1 MTATP
6 AGIAGLDRIAQVKLP
21 VTNLAR
27 SVTWYRRLL
36 DLRLW
41 TEFVEDGVLRGAG
54 LIDPQG
60 RFNIALRDR
69 AACASQPNLDGFDVV
84 AFLPASRSVL
94 EDIAARC
101 DRLGIAHSGIYDTP
115 AGPRLD
121 APDPDGTVVRFYY
134 YTGPTDQFTGLEMH
148 DGQVVGTYH
157 TPRLLPTAVPSRPR
171 RASGTRPD
179 PALERQGHRAGSL

>member
-1 MTATP
+1 MTAAP
-6 AGIAGLDRIAQVKLP
+6 GGIAGLDRIAQVKLP
-21 VTNLAR
+21 VTGLAR

-60 RFNIALRDR
+60 RFSIALRDR
-69 AACASQPNLDGFDVV
+69 AACASQPRLEGFDVV

-94 EDIAARC
+94 EDLAARW
-101 DRLGIAHSGIYDTP
+101 DRLGIAHSGICQTG

-121 APDPDGTVVRFYY
+121 VPDPDGTVVRF
-134 YTGPTDQFTGLEMH
+134 TAAPAPPASSPAWTCATARSPGPTH
-148 DGQVVGTYH
+148 
-157 TPRLLPTAVPSRPR
+157 PTAALTPAPTGRHRPG
-171 RASGTRPD
+171 S
-179 PALERQGHRAGSL
+179 RAGGAAGTAAAGRRW